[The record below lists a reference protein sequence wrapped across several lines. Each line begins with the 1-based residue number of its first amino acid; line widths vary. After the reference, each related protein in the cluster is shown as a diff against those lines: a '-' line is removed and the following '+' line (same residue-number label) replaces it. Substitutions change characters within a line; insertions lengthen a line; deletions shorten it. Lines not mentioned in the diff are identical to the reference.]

1 MIKAE
6 NLCMHYGPVQALQ
19 HVNFEVKKGEIIG
32 LLGPNGAGKSTTLK
46 IITTYIY
53 PTEGTVYLDNIDV
66 RENPIPVRQRIGY
79 LPEQLPLY
87 MDMEVREYLQ
97 FVGYS
102 RGLSGA
108 KLQERLDWV
117 TKKCGLKSVF
127 PKLIRELSK
136 GYKQRTALAQALIHD
151 PEIVILDEP
160 TSGLDPHQIIEIRN
174 LIKELATEKTIIF
187 STHIL
192 QEVEAITNRI
202 IIINRG
208 KIVANG
214 SMAELENAMGYQQ
227 FQLVLPSAVA
237 LGDVKSAFQ
246 KLENIQGV
254 EAGEAKNG
262 EIAYSI
268 RANASKEV
276 RPQITQLI
284 KEKKWDFLE
293 VKKKPFTL
301 EEIFL
306 QLTEPENK
314 HKGVNQ

>member
-6 NLCMHYGPVQALQ
+6 NLCMHYGPVQALKE
-19 HVNFEVKKGEIIG
+19 VNFEVKKGEIIG

-53 PTEGTVYLDNIDV
+53 PSNGTVYVENMDV
-66 RENPIPVRQRIGY
+66 RENPIPVRQKIGY

-87 MDMEVREYLQ
+87 MDMEVREYLR
-97 FVGYS
+97 FVGHS
-102 RGLSGA
+102 RGLSGM
-108 KLQERLDWV
+108 KLEERLDWV
-117 TKKCGLKSVF
+117 MIKCGLKAVF

-136 GYKQRTALAQALIHD
+136 GYRQRTALAQALIHD

-174 LIKELATEKTIIF
+174 LIKELSQHKTVIF

-192 QEVEAITNRI
+192 QEVEAITDRI

-214 SMAELENAMGYQQ
+214 TMNELENAMGYQQ
-227 FQLVLPSAVA
+227 FQLILPSAIKE
-237 LGDVKSAFQ
+237 GQVKESLNKIQYVKRVTTGEQ
-246 KLENIQGV
+246 KKEETEYLLRA
-254 EAGEAKNG
+254 EAAK
-262 EIAYSI
+262 EI
-268 RANASKEV
+268 
-276 RPQITQLI
+276 RPQIAQVI
-284 KEKKWDFLE
+284 KEKQWDFLE
-293 VKKKPFTL
+293 MKKKPFTL

-306 QLTEPENK
+306 QLTEPEK
-314 HKGVNQ
+314 QG